1 MTSANSLSGPGS
13 CLPRSSSRWDLSLG
27 VDALRDRTRR
37 AGQAAPGLRRRLQRS
52 LSSPSEFGPEQPQS
66 KGSAAVVAGSCP
78 EDHAALGTEVDLEA
92 QREVKEFA
100 QSHTAI
106 ANRNRPRGEAE
117 PARGPGPVCR
127 TRSMNSPRKPDRDRP
142 VLV

>member
-78 EDHAALGTEVDLEA
+78 EDHAALGTEVKTWKR
-92 QREVKEFA
+92 RERLRNLPKATQLLRTGTGPVER
-100 QSHTAI
+100 Q
-106 ANRNRPRGEAE
+106 NRPEA
-117 PARGPGPVCR
+117 R
-127 TRSMNSPRKPDRDRP
+127 
-142 VLV
+142 VLSVGRAP